1 MGITPWQA
9 LSTAILRILRRLVRL
24 LLHHG
29 VGYQAFA
36 DLVKWVYVDVAT
48 NMEEFGIAGRKQSI
62 SRAAV
67 ITGLSRREVVRVRAL
82 PSPEED
88 KASAQNLNR
97 AARVIAAWLREPDFL
112 DGEGRPRV
120 LPVEGSDASFSE
132 LVRRR
137 GGDLLVRPI
146 LDELAR
152 AGTVERLE
160 DGRVRLVVH
169 SYIPQASEPGKL
181 YILGTDVAFLLSTIA
196 HNLTESGEPRFQR
209 KVMYD
214 NLPDDVLAEFRELS
228 ASQAQSMLDMW
239 GSWLAKHDRDETP
252 SVEGKGRNR
261 AGIGIYY
268 FEEPYEG
275 GA

>member
-1 MGITPWQA
+1 
-9 LSTAILRILRRLVRL
+9 VRF

-36 DLVKWVYVDVAT
+36 DLAKWVYVDVAM
-48 NMEEFGIAGRKQSI
+48 NMQEFGIEGRKQSI

-67 ITGLSRREVVRVRAL
+67 ITGLSRREIVRVRGL
-82 PSPEED
+82 PSPD
-88 KASAQNLNR
+88 DDRASAEKLNR

-112 DGEGRPRV
+112 DGEGKPAV
-120 LPVEGSDASFSE
+120 IPVEGAGATFSE

-146 LDELAR
+146 LDELTR
-152 AGTVERLE
+152 AGTVEQIE
-160 DGRVRLVVH
+160 DGRLRLVAH
-169 SYIPQASEPGKL
+169 SYIPQASEPEKL
-181 YILGTDVAFLLSTIA
+181 HILGTDVAFLISTIA
-196 HNLTESGEPRFQR
+196 HNLVPNTESRFER
-209 KVMYD
+209 KVMYNNVPD
-214 NLPDDVLAEFRELS
+214 HALPEFRELS
-228 ASQAQSMLDMW
+228 ANQAQSMLDMW

-252 SVEGKGRNR
+252 SIEGKGRNCV
-261 AGIGIYY
+261 GMCIFY